1 VATDLASTYPDG
13 AWFAE
18 LAALSEPDLVPQAVA
33 DATGARE
40 QPGRPIA
47 ETVTE
52 HLGEKRGLLVLDNC
66 EHLVDAAARLVDFLL
81 TSCAHLKV
89 LATSREPLSVEG
101 EILFSVPP
109 LPVPAG
115 LLGDPAKIGGDDSVQ
130 LFVERARLRL
140 PGFLLTKENARSVVA
155 VCNRLEG
162 LPLAIELAAAR
173 MGTLAIDEM
182 AQKLDDSLDL
192 LSTGPRTVPPRQR
205 TMRAAIG
212 WSHELLSEQEKAMFR
227 RLSVFAGGFTLE
239 AAEAVCPGSIIE
251 EGEVLNLASRLVDK
265 SLVVAETNAEGRVR
279 YLMLEPVRQYAHELL
294 VRSGEIEEARRGHAQ
309 FFRALAE
316 RAEPELKGTTQE
328 AWLGRLE
335 DEHDNF
341 RAALSWMVEKGEV
354 ELALRLSAVLVEF
367 WHLHV
372 HHTEAQRWLED
383 ALAEEGGSPPVRMKA
398 LERACFLAWEQGD
411 YERAVVLGED
421 GLVLARRFGDD
432 ASAAA
437 ILANLGS
444 VAMSRMEV
452 DRASALLE
460 EAVAMYRASGDEW
473 GLSYALYRLGM
484 VAVVRRDHVRA
495 MTLHEESLTL
505 ARKSGDEVGIVQAL
519 GLGALTALIRGDYR
533 QAEALGITGTELSWR
548 LEIGHYITGYFDTL
562 GSSASVRGR
571 SVRAIRLWAAARSL
585 REAMGIPRMPAEM
598 AFYEPYVEAARGQ
611 LDDATGKMAW
621 SEGQAMSMEQAIE
634 YALTEESARTT
645 AVPVPEKP
653 PAGTRRF
660 ALTRGEREVATL
672 LTQQGLTNRQIAFE
686 LSISEHTVAT
696 HIAKIMKKLG
706 LHSRGQITAWVTA
719 QRIPSR
725 GSD

>member
-1 VATDLASTYPDG
+1 MATDLASTYPDG

-192 LSTGPRTVPPRQR
+192 LSTGPRTVAPRQR

-239 AAEAVCPGSIIE
+239 AAEAVCPGTIIE
-251 EGEVLNLASRLVDK
+251 EGEVLNLVSELVNK
-265 SLVVAETNAEGRVR
+265 SLVVAHTTAEGRVR
-279 YLMLEPVRQYAHELL
+279 YRMLEQVRQYARKKLEE
-294 VRSGEIEEARRGHAQ
+294 SGEAGAVLDRHAAV
-309 FFRALAE
+309 FLALAE
-316 RAEPELKGTTQE
+316 EAELELKRQRQGQ
-328 AWLGRLE
+328 WLERLE
-335 DEHDNF
+335 AEHDNF
-341 RAALSWMVEKGEV
+341 RAALSWSLEQGEA
-354 ELALRLSAVLVEF
+354 ELGLRLSTALVEF
-367 WHLHV
+367 WDRRGHFD
-372 HHTEAQRWLED
+372 EGGRWLEAVLAKHGPASATARAR
-383 ALAEEGGSPPVRMKA
+383 ALNAIGWLAQWQGEVKRAAKA
-398 LERACFLAWEQGD
+398 A
-411 YERAVVLGED
+411 ED
-421 GLVLARRFGDD
+421 GLQLSIEEGIETRVREPGSPSRPRSTLAQ
-432 ASAAA
+432 ASA
-437 ILANLGS
+437 
-444 VAMSRMEV
+444 
-452 DRASALLE
+452 
-460 EAVAMYRASGDEW
+460 
-473 GLSYALYRLGM
+473 
-484 VAVVRRDHVRA
+484 
-495 MTLHEESLTL
+495 
-505 ARKSGDEVGIVQAL
+505 
-519 GLGALTALIRGDYR
+519 
-533 QAEALGITGTELSWR
+533 
-548 LEIGHYITGYFDTL
+548 
-562 GSSASVRGR
+562 
-571 SVRAIRLWAAARSL
+571 
-585 REAMGIPRMPAEM
+585 
-598 AFYEPYVEAARGQ
+598 
-611 LDDATGKMAW
+611 
-621 SEGQAMSMEQAIE
+621 
-634 YALTEESARTT
+634 
-645 AVPVPEKP
+645 
-653 PAGTRRF
+653 
-660 ALTRGEREVATL
+660 
-672 LTQQGLTNRQIAFE
+672 
-686 LSISEHTVAT
+686 
-696 HIAKIMKKLG
+696 
-706 LHSRGQITAWVTA
+706 
-719 QRIPSR
+719 
-725 GSD
+725 